1 MAGRGR
7 RPAADGLTGRVYQP
21 SHERFQVG
29 DPAAELERIAGQVPA
44 TLVTLSSS
52 GLAASILPMVF
63 HGDEGESGVLRG
75 HLARANPQW
84 RDITPSVEA
93 LVLFDGPDSY
103 ITPSWYETKRQTGRD
118 VPTWN
123 YVAVQVRGPIE
134 IREDESWLLDHLRAL
149 VDRQEAGRPEPWSVD
164 DPPEGYIPTHA
175 KAIVGL
181 ELRITSIE
189 AKRKLSQNRLAMDFD
204 GVVEGLE
211 AGSGRE
217 RAVAAE
223 MRLETPRDRRPG

>member
-1 MAGRGR
+1 
-7 RPAADGLTGRVYQP
+7 VYQP

-29 DPAAELERIAGQVPA
+29 DPAAELERIAGLGPA

-63 HGDEGESGVLRG
+63 HPGAGGSGVLRG

-123 YVAVQVRGPIE
+123 YVTVQVRGPIE
-134 IREDESWLLDHLRAL
+134 VRQDEPWLLDHLRAL

-164 DPPEGYIPTHA
+164 DPPEGYIATHA

-204 GVVEGLE
+204 GVVDGLE

-223 MRLETPRDRRPG
+223 MRLETPRDRMSG